1 MKIEKNFKYI
11 FNSSWTEDVLL
22 RRFRLQV
29 LKNPKLYNN
38 NNFIKAQPIKIV
50 YSFHELI
57 NYIQLF
63 NFEKNNYPLY
73 YTIALCLKIAY
84 DNNKNLDTP
93 QAIIF
98 ETNWTI
104 CSESDKFKYEHELP
118 FDDNIY
124 WSYTTDYLKKH
135 EWLWTNKEQQ
145 IKI

>member
-1 MKIEKNFKYI
+1 MNFKYI
-11 FNSSWTEDVLL
+11 FDSSWTEDVLL

-38 NNFIKAQPIKIV
+38 NNFIKAQPIKTV
-50 YSFHELI
+50 NSFHELI

-63 NFEKNNYPLY
+63 NFEKDNYPLY

-84 DNNKNLDTP
+84 DNHKNLHVA

-98 ETNWTI
+98 EANWTI
-104 CSESDKFKYEHELP
+104 CSESNEFKYEHELP
-118 FDDNIY
+118 FDDNVY
-124 WSYTTDYLKKH
+124 WSCTTDYLKKH

-145 IKI
+145 TKI